1 MREIKPHWIG
11 FGEFVPLPGSQ
22 LFYDLVDQG
31 KIDKERVETMSGFN
45 FTKLDDKTFAK
56 FIKDVRNRIVI
67 PTRIKYYII
76 SNIKKPAAYL
86 FLAKLV
92 IGNLADGCRSIL
104 RLS

>member
-1 MREIKPHWIG
+1 
-11 FGEFVPLPGSQ
+11 
-22 LFYDLVDQG
+22 
-31 KIDKERVETMSGFN
+31 MSGFN